1 MRLGLKILVLCIIAY
16 SLFSYQRTTAQNK
29 KESTNYPNK
38 DSELAI
44 LMRDLV
50 ENTEKVKKQII
61 NGEEIEFFI
70 EFKKLHTAVPTE
82 VNLRDDGLYTAFTES
97 YIYSVKELINTKNDK
112 ATLYNNMIQSCI
124 NCHQQICPGPVK
136 RIRKLKIKK

>member
-1 MRLGLKILVLCIIAY
+1 M
-16 SLFSYQRTTAQNK
+16 
-29 KESTNYPNK
+29 
-38 DSELAI
+38 
-44 LMRDLV
+44 V